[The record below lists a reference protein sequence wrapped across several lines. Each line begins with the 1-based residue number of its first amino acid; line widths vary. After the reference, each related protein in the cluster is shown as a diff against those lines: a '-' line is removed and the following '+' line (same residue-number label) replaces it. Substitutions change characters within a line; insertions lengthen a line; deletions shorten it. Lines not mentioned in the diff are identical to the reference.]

1 MLESGSQPNVNQM
14 NDRTED
20 SRDSEVPPDMRKKH
34 AQLVADIR
42 AHNEAYYQDDA
53 PIVSDAE
60 YDELFGQLVALEEAH
75 PELRSDESP
84 TQKVGA
90 APAQGF
96 DKVRHTVAMLS
107 LGNAF
112 SAEDVGE
119 FLARIR
125 RFLSLDD
132 GEALD
137 IVAEPKIDG
146 LSVSLRYEG
155 GRFVRGATRGDGV
168 EGEDIT
174 ANLRTIGDI
183 PDTLSGSAPDVVE
196 IRGEIYL
203 PKSAFRKLNEDQEAA
218 GAKVFANPRNAA
230 AGSLRQLDTS
240 VTAKRPLRIFAYTW
254 GEMAEDVAET
264 QWDFLQQVEKWGFPI
279 NPLARVC
286 PGLDDILENY
296 ARLSDQRAALDYDI
310 DGVVY
315 KVNRLDYQRRLGF
328 VSRAPRWAIAHKF
341 PAEQATTVLRDI
353 DIQVGRTGSLT
364 PVARLEPVTVGG
376 VVVSNATLHN
386 EDEIARKDVRIGDTV
401 VIQRAGDVI
410 PQVVRAVQDNRPKGS
425 KPYVFPTTCPVCQS
439 EAVRDEDEAVRRCT
453 GGLIC
458 PAQTV
463 ERLKHFVSRN
473 AFDIEGLGA
482 KHIVAFHEDGLI
494 EGPADIFRLQ
504 ARRETLLER
513 EGWGEQSADN
523 LLAAIDDR
531 RQITLDRFIYA
542 LGIRQVGQATA
553 RLLARTYGTLQAWRD
568 AMAAAQDREGEAWH
582 DLLNIDGIG
591 ESVANDVLAF
601 LHEDHNGQV
610 LDDLDELLEIEPFEQ
625 PESDSE
631 LSGKTIVF
639 TGTLERMSRSEAKA
653 RAEALGAKVSGS
665 VSGKTDL
672 VVAGPGAGSK
682 AKKAADLGIETID
695 EDAWIEMIGD

>member
-1 MLESGSQPNVNQM
+1 MLESGSQPNVIQM
-14 NDRTED
+14 NDRKED
-20 SRDSEVPPDMRKKH
+20 STDSELTPAMREKH

-42 AHNEAYYQDDA
+42 AHSEAYYQDDA
-53 PIVSDAE
+53 PVVSDAE
-60 YDELFGQLVALEEAH
+60 YDGLFQKLVALEEAH
-75 PELRSDESP
+75 PELRSDGSP
-84 TQKVGA
+84 TQRVGA

-96 DKVRHTVAMLS
+96 DKVQHAVPMLS

-174 ANLRTIGDI
+174 ANLRTIEDI
-183 PDTLSGSAPDVVE
+183 PDALAGAAPDVVE
-196 IRGEIYL
+196 IRGEVYL
-203 PKSAFRKLNEDQEAA
+203 PKSAFQKLNADQEAA
-218 GAKVFANPRNAA
+218 RAKVFANPRNAA
-230 AGSLRQLDTS
+230 AGSLRQLDTT
-240 VTAKRPLRIFAYTW
+240 VTAKRPLRVFAYTW
-254 GEMAEDVAET
+254 GELADEVVET
-264 QWDFLQQVEKWGFPI
+264 QWDFLQQVEEWGFPI

-286 PGLDDILENY
+286 AGLEDILENY
-296 ARLSDQRAALDYDI
+296 TALSDQRAALDYDI

-410 PQVVRAVQDNRPKGS
+410 PQVVRAVEEKRPKGS
-425 KPYVFPTTCPVCQS
+425 KPYVFPTSCPVCQS

-458 PAQTV
+458 PTQTV

-482 KHIVAFHEDGLI
+482 KHIVAFYEDGLI
-494 EGPADIFRLQ
+494 EGPADIFRLHSH
-504 ARRETLLER
+504 RETLLER

-523 LLAAIDDR
+523 LLAAIHER
-531 RQITLDRFIYA
+531 RQIALDRFIYA

-553 RLLARTYGTLQAWRD
+553 RLLARTYGTLAAWRD
-568 AMAAAQDREGEAWH
+568 AMAAAQDRESEAWM

-601 LHEDHNGQV
+601 LHEEHTGQV
-610 LDDLDELLEIEPFEQ
+610 LDDLNELLEIEAFEQ

-631 LSGKTIVF
+631 LSGKTVVF

-695 EDAWIEMIGD
+695 EDAWIALIGD